1 MPLLPLGHI
10 ALHQKR
16 KYQPDPTP
24 LAEEEVSIPITSS
37 CVQKKSSIV
46 TEASGFH
53 RMRFATRTGTF
64 CGSWQGMPTAHSW
77 SPFGAR
83 QSDQTVGPIVKDLA
97 SPCKRWEIEDVEGY
111 MAKGSAFDQLIQYFC
126 WQEKLPNSQ
135 TRDQP
140 RAWLIWESACSILSN
155 ETWFLR

>member
-1 MPLLPLGHI
+1 MSKSQQCRTTDALLPLGHI

-24 LAEEEVSIPITSS
+24 LAEEVSIPITSS
-37 CVQKKSSIV
+37 CVQRKSSIV
-46 TEASGFH
+46 TEASGSR

-111 MAKGSAFDQLIQYFC
+111 YGKRICIWPIDTIFLLTKKCLTHKHGINREPDWF
-126 WQEKLPNSQ
+126 EKVFV
-135 TRDQP
+135 R
-140 RAWLIWESACSILSN
+140 
-155 ETWFLR
+155 F